1 MTRSTAAR
9 GDVGAFNRILIFML
23 MNKQGSPCASGTH
36 TYTSECA
43 GADAQV
49 QSVRALLI
57 TMSSALS
64 DIQYTVLLYDSPT
77 PVPSRLRFEY
87 RKDKHIFRD
96 KLVVRLA
103 VQKVYPFFIT
113 VICIG
118 MCNTNPQKV
127 DQVSYR

>member
-1 MTRSTAAR
+1 MDVNFYIEICTAEIYGLENLGVNNGTR
-9 GDVGAFNRILIFML
+9 
-23 MNKQGSPCASGTH
+23 H
-36 TYTSECA
+36 
-43 GADAQV
+43 V
-49 QSVRALLI
+49 Q
-57 TMSSALS
+57 
-64 DIQYTVLLYDSPT
+64 
-77 PVPSRLRFEY
+77 Y

-127 DQVSYR
+127 DQALPFY